1 MQQKSLGIIAIV
13 GAGVVAAGCS
23 TTSSYT
29 DYDERAFYSGGTA
42 GNLPYVEIGP
52 VEASARGFAWTSCDA
67 LVDQVADELA
77 EQAAEKGGNA
87 LINVRWTNLDDGS
100 TTAEPICTTGW
111 GWFALAG
118 VGGLHPW
125 VRGTEARAVV
135 VFADDERLEEL
146 GGRVTE
152 LREQLARERAEARRA
167 AREEAAEEAAAE
179 QDRAEEQDEAEEQN
193 EGQGAA
199 DDEAGG
205 DAES

>member
-1 MQQKSLGIIAIV
+1 MQQKSLGMIAIV
-13 GAGVVAAGCS
+13 GAGLVAAGCS

-29 DYDERAFYSGGTA
+29 DYDERALYSGGTA

-52 VEASARGFAWTSCDA
+52 AQASARGFVWNSCDA
-67 LVDQVADELA
+67 LVDQVADDLA

-100 TTAEPICTTGW
+100 TSSEPICTTGW

-135 VFADDERLEEL
+135 VYADDEQLQDL
-146 GGRVTE
+146 GERVIE
-152 LREQLARERAEARRA
+152 LRERRAEERAETERQEREAEREARA
-167 AREEAAEEAAAE
+167 A
-179 QDRAEEQDEAEEQN
+179 EAEEEDEEADADN
-193 EGQGAA
+193 GA
-199 DDEAGG
+199 DDE
-205 DAES
+205 DADS